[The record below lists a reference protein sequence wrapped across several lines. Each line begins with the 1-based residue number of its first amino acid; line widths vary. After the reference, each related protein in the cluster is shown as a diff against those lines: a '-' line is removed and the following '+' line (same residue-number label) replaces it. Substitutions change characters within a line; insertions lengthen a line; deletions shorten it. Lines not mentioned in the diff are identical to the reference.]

1 MMKSGVFISLE
12 GIEGAGKTTVLKS
25 IQTELQVSD
34 RQIIYTREP
43 GGTPIAE
50 RIRTLLTAHENK
62 NMLPMTELLMM
73 YASRNEHIQTII
85 KPALERGDIVI
96 SDRFVDASYAY
107 QGAGR
112 HIPEPILETLD
123 QWVIESCMPDLTIC
137 LTAPVELCLERV
149 YSRGNQDRFD
159 EESASFF
166 VATQLGYQQRAK
178 DDPTR
183 IRLIDSSKNPEAVSA
198 NVMTCIYD
206 MIKAR
211 SKKR

>member
-1 MMKSGVFISLE
+1 MKKGVFISLE

-25 IQTELQVSD
+25 IQSKLRVED
-34 RQIIYTREP
+34 RQIVYTREP

-50 RIRTLLTAHENK
+50 RIRALLTAHENK
-62 NMLPMTELLMM
+62 DMLPMTELLMM

-112 HIPEPILETLD
+112 HISVATLETLD
-123 QWVIESCMPDLTIC
+123 EWIIQSCMPDLTIC

-178 DDPTR
+178 DDPDR
-183 IRLIDSSKNPEAVSA
+183 IQLIDSSINPELVAS
-198 NVMTCIYD
+198 NVMKCIYAIIESTD
-206 MIKAR
+206 T
-211 SKKR
+211 KR

>member
-1 MMKSGVFISLE
+1 
-12 GIEGAGKTTVLKS
+12 
-25 IQTELQVSD
+25 
-34 RQIIYTREP
+34 
-43 GGTPIAE
+43 
-50 RIRTLLTAHENK
+50 
-62 NMLPMTELLMM
+62 
-73 YASRNEHIQTII
+73 
-85 KPALERGDIVI
+85 
-96 SDRFVDASYAY
+96 
-107 QGAGR
+107 
-112 HIPEPILETLD
+112 
-123 QWVIESCMPDLTIC
+123 MPDLTIC

-178 DDPTR
+178 DDPIR

-206 MIKAR
+206 KIKAK